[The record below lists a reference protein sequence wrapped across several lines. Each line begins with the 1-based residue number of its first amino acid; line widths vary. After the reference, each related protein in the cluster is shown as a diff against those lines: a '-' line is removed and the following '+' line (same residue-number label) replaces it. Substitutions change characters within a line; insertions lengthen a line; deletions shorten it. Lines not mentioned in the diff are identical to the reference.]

1 MNIRE
6 FLYKNTSITYI
17 VLASYLLMSI
27 GQSYAM
33 QWGVDIE
40 LGSDGISPSPLSI
53 GLMQNEISPSYTLDK
68 SAEID
73 FCEFKNDMKFNIVIP
88 SRARF
93 NSDGTEIGTSPFAA
107 TYSPCDE
114 ERRLS
119 MISGS
124 NAAKGKSIV
133 NSDTEVLILPE
144 KMPPNLSPPI
154 LNEITRFNINNLKS
168 GSKSKLKTQELIL
181 YSHREGLQS
190 LSTDTVDGE
199 APHTLHPGLQAL
211 SNDTLDGNG
220 KEEVA
225 VIPANNSSCP
235 RARTNKVDVSAEF
248 SDIEAAA
255 DAKIENKTLS
265 EETNKKDLTYKNKI
279 PYAKSSVSFSVSLI
293 ASAGLAFFAYYLALP
308 SDEVIAYI
316 LFAVALLSNSILYHK
331 NNMALSLDDL
341 KVGCSDSLCLVGK
354 EFCSVLLKFSVA
366 LISSIPLAFVTFKV
380 NLSVWSGL
388 AYASCVAS
396 LACTIPLFYKAQTS
410 LVDYVKYI
418 FSLINE
424 ENESKKARGWDMHNA
439 LEELSALD
447 RDEVYHLYE
456 VLNKLKSESLG
467 GGVPNDGFTEFIS
480 LMLPK
485 ELDTLNRF
493 YCKECSAAA
502 FGIFSAVFRG
512 MYLFLVSDSIYETFL
527 QESSQLNGLEL
538 FTKNSKEVA
547 LAAAIAV
554 LIGQNSLQANAA
566 YSVSKNYAL
575 KFIRSYEK
583 RIGGRHVLLST
594 KRNIDQFQKNQ
605 EYVFDVF
612 KVILAGGSAIARAA
626 LALQYIKNPALLAC
640 VLVGTDIS
648 YFTTFIWGM
657 KYIESETEIEKK
669 RGKILSFLNTCR
681 QRYVGGWSALT

>member
-6 FLYKNTSITYI
+6 FLYKNTSIIYI

-40 LGSDGISPSPLSI
+40 LGSDGISPSPLGV

-93 NSDGTEIGTSPFAA
+93 NSDGTEIGTSPFAV

-168 GSKSKLKTQELIL
+168 GSKSKLKTQELML

-456 VLNKLKSESLG
+456 ALNKLKSESLG

-502 FGIFSAVFRG
+502 FGIFSAVFGG

-538 FTKNSKEVA
+538 FAKNSKEVA

-612 KVILAGGSAIARAA
+612 KGILAGGSAIARAA

-648 YFTTFIWGM
+648 YFTTFLWGM

>member
-502 FGIFSAVFRG
+502 FGIFSAVFGG